1 MDEQAIKSV
10 FAKKLVFYRKS
21 AGMTQSELAE
31 KLNYSDKSVSKW
43 ERAESLPDVVVLA
56 HLAEILGVTV
66 NDLISSV
73 APARPVNVRLNRM
86 LITLI
91 ALFIPCLVAAI
102 VFAILMVAGVEGSWL
117 WLSFIYAIPVSAIV
131 GIVFTSMWWGKVAL
145 ACSVSALLW
154 SIMLC
159 FVLTFSIVKTSA
171 FLLAA
176 GVFQIMIILFFMI
189 KFKKPKV

>member
-1 MDEQAIKSV
+1 MDEQALKNI

-21 AGMTQSELAE
+21 AGLTQSQLAE
-31 KLNYSDKSVSKW
+31 QLNYSDKSVSKW
-43 ERAESLPDVVVLA
+43 ERAESLPDILVLTR
-56 HLAEILGVTV
+56 LSEILGVTA
-66 NDLISSV
+66 NDLLSSE
-73 APARPVNVRLNRM
+73 APARPVNVRLNRI

-91 ALFIPCLVAAI
+91 ALFIPWLAAAL
-102 VFAILMVAGVEGSWL
+102 VFAILMVAGVSGSWL
-117 WLSFIYAIPVSAIV
+117 WLCFIYALPVSAIV
-131 GIVFTSMWWGKVAL
+131 GIVFTSMWWGKFVL

-171 FLLAA
+171 FFLAA

-189 KFKKPKV
+189 KFKKPKE